1 MSANPVPSSLFIL
14 KPLTCDEPP
23 RLMRH
28 LRVPSAQTAHWIQRC
43 KEHGWYAIGF
53 GVQSLDGDRLIP
65 LVNSAPSRNDAV
77 WQGCPVLDREATEKR
92 IQHWTAHLEPSLQQE
107 YAEEFPQSFE
117 ILGDVLLVKIPEA
130 MQTVATEIA
139 EAMLRQYPNVRIVC
153 HDEGVTGEFR
163 VRNLNPI
170 HSRDSS
176 FSTQTYVK
184 EHGHRIEVDPSIA
197 YYSARLSEQRKKT
210 FESIQTFALEF
221 NRPLRIVDAYAGVG
235 PAMAYLYTDAE
246 LTESVHVNDM
256 NPETTPLLER
266 NMERFENK
274 RKSPGM
280 FSISCLDARNLA
292 TECSE
297 LNGTSDVLL
306 VNLPHD
312 GLHHL
317 RDLTPL
323 LNPNRALICGWTIQE
338 KEASS
343 AVGSKLARQFEAA
356 GYAVQSNTIESV
368 KGFSASKSM
377 FRYECVIVS
386 QTHR

>member
-1 MSANPVPSSLFIL
+1 
-14 KPLTCDEPP
+14 
-23 RLMRH
+23 MRH

-43 KEHGWYAIGF
+43 KEHGWYATGF
-53 GVQSLDGDRLIP
+53 GVQSLDDDRLIP
-65 LVNSAPSRNDAV
+65 LANSAPSRNDAV
-77 WQGCPVLDREATEKR
+77 WQNHPVLEREPTKKR
-92 IQHWTAHLEPSLQQE
+92 TQHWTAHLESSLQQE
-107 YAEEFPQSFE
+107 YAEEIPQSFE
-117 ILGDVLLVKIPEA
+117 ILGDVLLVKIPET
-130 MQTVATEIA
+130 MQTVATQIA
-139 EAMLRQYPNVRIVC
+139 DAMLKQYPNVRIVC
-153 HDEGVTGEFR
+153 HDEGVNGEFR
-163 VRNLNPI
+163 VRTLNPI
-170 HSRDSS
+170 QSRDASI
-176 FSTQTYVK
+176 STQTHVK

-210 FESIQTFALEF
+210 FESIQTFASEF

-256 NPETTPLLER
+256 NPETIPLLER

-280 FSISCLDARNLA
+280 FSISCLDARSLA
-292 TECSE
+292 TEQSH
-297 LNGTSDVLL
+297 LNGTTDVLL

-312 GLHHL
+312 GIDHIQE
-317 RDLTPL
+317 LTPL
-323 LNPNRALICGWTIQE
+323 LNPVRALVCGWTIQE
-338 KEASS
+338 KDASS
-343 AVGSKLARQFEAA
+343 AVESKLALQFESA
-356 GYAVQSNTIESV
+356 GCAVQSNIAESV

>member
-1 MSANPVPSSLFIL
+1 
-14 KPLTCDEPP
+14 
-23 RLMRH
+23 MRH

-53 GVQSLDGDRLIP
+53 GVQSLDDDRLIP
-65 LVNSAPSRNDAV
+65 LANSAPSRNDAV
-77 WQGCPVLDREATEKR
+77 WQNHPVLEREPTEKR
-92 IQHWTAHLEPSLQQE
+92 TQHWTAHLEPSLQQE

-117 ILGDVLLVKIPEA
+117 ILGDVLLVKIPET

-139 EAMLRQYPNVRIVC
+139 DAMLKQYPNVRIVC
-153 HDEGVTGEFR
+153 HDEGVTGDFR

-170 HSRDSS
+170 QSRDASN
-176 FSTQTYVK
+176 STQTHVK
-184 EHGHRIEVDPSIA
+184 EHGHRIEVNPSIA

-210 FESIQTFALEF
+210 FESIQTFASEF

-256 NPETTPLLER
+256 NPETIPLLER

-280 FSISCLDARNLA
+280 FSISCFDARSLS
-292 TECSE
+292 TEQSD
-297 LNGTSDVLL
+297 LNGTTDVLL
-306 VNLPHD
+306 VNLPHNGID
-312 GLHHL
+312 HIQE
-317 RDLTPL
+317 LTPL
-323 LNPNRALICGWTIQE
+323 LNPVRALVCGWTIQE
-338 KEASS
+338 KDASS
-343 AVGSKLARQFEAA
+343 AVESKLALQFESA
-356 GYAVQSNTIESV
+356 GFVVQSNIVESV

>member
-1 MSANPVPSSLFIL
+1 MSANPVLSSLFIL

-65 LVNSAPSRNDAV
+65 LANSAPSRDDAV
-77 WQGCPVLDREATEKR
+77 WQGCSVLVREATEKR
-92 IQHWTAHLEPSLQQE
+92 IQHWTAHLGPSLQQE
-107 YAEEFPQSFE
+107 YAEDFPQSFE

-130 MQTVATEIA
+130 IQLIATEIA
-139 EAMLRQYPNVRIVC
+139 DAMLKQYPNVRIVC

-170 HSRDSS
+170 QSRDSS
-176 FSTQTYVK
+176 ISTQTHVK

-197 YYSARLSEQRKKT
+197 YYSARLSEQRKTT
-210 FESIQTFALEF
+210 FESIQTFASQI

-256 NPETTPLLER
+256 NPETIPLLER

-274 RKSPGM
+274 RKSPGV
-280 FSISCLDARNLA
+280 FSISCLDARSLA
-292 TECSE
+292 IEQSE
-297 LNGTSDVLL
+297 LNGTTDVLL
-306 VNLPHD
+306 VNLPHSGID
-312 GLHHL
+312 HIQE
-317 RDLTPL
+317 LTPL
-323 LNPNRALICGWTIQE
+323 LNPVRALVCGWTIQE
-338 KEASS
+338 KDASS
-343 AVGSKLARQFEAA
+343 AVESKLALQFESA
-356 GYAVQSNTIESV
+356 GYAVQSSIVESV

-377 FRYECVIVS
+377 FRYECTIVS

>member
-1 MSANPVPSSLFIL
+1 MSANPVSSSLFIL

-23 RLMRH
+23 RFMRH

-53 GVQSLDGDRLIP
+53 GVQSLDEDRLIP
-65 LVNSAPSRNDAV
+65 LANSAPSRNDAV
-77 WQGCPVLDREATEKR
+77 WQNHPVLEREPTEKR
-92 IQHWTAHLEPSLQQE
+92 TQHWTAHLEPSLQQE
-107 YAEEFPQSFE
+107 YAEEIPQSFE
-117 ILGDVLLVKIPEA
+117 ILGDVLLVKIPET
-130 MQTVATEIA
+130 MQTVATQIA
-139 EAMLRQYPNVRIVC
+139 DAMLKQYPNVRIVC
-153 HDEGVTGEFR
+153 HDEGVKGEFR
-163 VRNLNPI
+163 VRTLNPI
-170 HSRDSS
+170 QSRDASI
-176 FSTQTYVK
+176 STQTHVK

-210 FESIQTFALEF
+210 FESIQTFASEF
-221 NRPLRIVDAYAGVG
+221 NHPLRIVDAYAGVG

-256 NPETTPLLER
+256 NPETIPLLER

-280 FSISCLDARNLA
+280 FSISCLDARSLA
-292 TECSE
+292 TEQSH
-297 LNGTSDVLL
+297 LNGTTDVLL
-306 VNLPHD
+306 VNLPHEGID
-312 GLHHL
+312 HIQE
-317 RDLTPL
+317 LTPL
-323 LNPNRALICGWTIQE
+323 LNPVRALVCGWTIQE
-338 KEASS
+338 KDASS
-343 AVGSKLARQFEAA
+343 AVESNLALQFESA
-356 GYAVQSNTIESV
+356 GFVVQSNIVESV